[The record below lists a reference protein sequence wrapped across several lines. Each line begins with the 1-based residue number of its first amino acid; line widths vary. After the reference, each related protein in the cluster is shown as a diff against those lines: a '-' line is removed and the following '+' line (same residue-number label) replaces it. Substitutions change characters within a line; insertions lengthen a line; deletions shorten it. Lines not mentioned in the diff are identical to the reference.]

1 MYLHIYLFIHYTS
14 KEVNVKITGWKLV
27 ITWED
32 DDTEDVVD
40 IPDWVAKRV
49 DKFLDGLEE
58 EYE

>member
-1 MYLHIYLFIHYTS
+1 M
-14 KEVNVKITGWKLV
+14 KIIGWKLV

-40 IPDWVAKRV
+40 IPDWVATKI
-49 DKFLDGLEE
+49 DAFLDELEE

>member
-1 MYLHIYLFIHYTS
+1 M
-14 KEVNVKITGWKLV
+14 KITGWKLV

>member
-1 MYLHIYLFIHYTS
+1 M
-14 KEVNVKITGWKLV
+14 KIIGWKLV

-40 IPDWVAKRV
+40 IPDWLANRV
-49 DKFLDGLEE
+49 DEFLNELEE